1 MCPRESPVSRELL
14 VLVVT
19 VDPLALWDPL
29 DFLDLQ
35 ESPEERSELNHNSK
49 GHHNNNNKYRPLRLH
64 TAITEV

>member
-19 VDPLALWDPL
+19 VDPLGLWGLL
-29 DFLDLQ
+29 DCRDLLA
-35 ESPEERSELNHNSK
+35 SPEERSELNHNSK